1 LAGCMKAPKRI
12 GILEVARLAGVSA
25 TTVSRVLNGH
35 VDSRISLETQ
45 ERVKATASSVGYV
58 VNRLA
63 TSLRTHKTGVFGAI
77 VNSLSGHYQPHLTSR
92 LQMVAQRRGVEL
104 LVAQAKAEA
113 GEIAGQLQLFQQDF
127 FDGVIMVSDLPGQE
141 ALCDHLDR
149 MGKAHVTLGAG
160 LMGPLPAVLTDD
172 RHGMDLLFDHL
183 TGLGHRRISFVYRIS
198 RSALRDRL
206 SIFQDT
212 VAGSVGSIV
221 GDVISF
227 ERGEGDRKLFADLLS
242 SPERPTALICGSD
255 GLAIEVVAFLRD
267 LGLQIPTD
275 ISVVGY
281 DNVPDT
287 AYWAPPLTTVAQPTD
302 ALCEASLDLLVELS
316 NLPMDAR
323 VAMRPMRF
331 VPPELV
337 IRASSSSPSLRPFS
351 LA

>member
-1 LAGCMKAPKRI
+1 MKTPKRI

-25 TTVSRVLNGH
+25 TTVSRVLNDR
-35 VDSRISLETQ
+35 VDSRISRETQ
-45 ERVKATASSVGYV
+45 ERVRATANSVGYV

-63 TSLRTHKTGVFGAI
+63 TSLRTHRTGVFGAI

-92 LQMVAQRRGVEL
+92 LQAAAQRRGVEL

-113 GEIAGQLQLFQQDF
+113 GEVAGQLRLFQEDF
-127 FDGVIMVSDLPGQE
+127 FDGVIMVSDLPGQQ

-160 LMGPLPAVLTDD
+160 LTGPLPAVLTDD
-172 RHGMDLLFDHL
+172 RHGMDLLFDYL
-183 TGLGHRRISFVYRIS
+183 MGLGHRRISFVYRIS
-198 RSALRDRL
+198 REALRDRL
-206 SIFQDT
+206 TIFRGV
-212 VAGSVGSIV
+212 VAGSEGSIV

-227 ERGEGDRKLFADLLS
+227 ERSEADREAFKGILA
-242 SPERPTALICGSD
+242 SPTTFPTALICGSD

-267 LGLQIPTD
+267 IGLRIPAD

-287 AYWAPPLTTVAQPTD
+287 AYWTPPLTTVAQPTD
-302 ALCEASLDLLVELS
+302 SLCEASLDLLVELS
-316 NLPMDAR
+316 NLPLDVR
-323 VAMRPMRF
+323 VAKRPIRF

>member
-1 LAGCMKAPKRI
+1 MKTSKRI

-25 TTVSRVLNGH
+25 TTVSRVLNGRA
-35 VDSRISLETQ
+35 DSRISLETQ
-45 ERVKATASSVGYV
+45 ERVRATAHRAGYV

-63 TSLRTHKTGVFGAI
+63 TSLRTHRTGVFGAI

-92 LQMVAQRRGVEL
+92 LQAAAQRRGVEL
-104 LVAQAKAEA
+104 LVAQAMAEA
-113 GEIAGQLQLFQQDF
+113 GEVAGQLRLFQEDF
-127 FDGVIMVSDLPGQE
+127 FDGVIMVSDLPGQQ

-160 LMGPLPAVLTDD
+160 LTGPLPAVLTDD
-172 RHGMDLLFDHL
+172 RHGIHLLFDHL
-183 TGLGHRRISFVYRIS
+183 KGLGHRHISFVYRIS

-206 SIFQDT
+206 SIFEEL
-212 VAGSVGSIV
+212 VAASAGSIV

-227 ERGEGDRKLFADLLS
+227 EKDERDRRLLAELLA
-242 SPERPTALICGSD
+242 SPKRPTALICGSD

-267 LGLQIPTD
+267 LGLRIPDD

-287 AYWAPPLTTVAQPTD
+287 AFWTPPLTTVAQPTD
-302 ALCEASLDLLVELS
+302 SLCEASLDLLVELA
-316 NLPMDAR
+316 NLPVEAR
-323 VAMRPMRF
+323 VAKRPMRF
-331 VPPELV
+331 VTPELV

>member
-1 LAGCMKAPKRI
+1 MDMKTPKRI

-35 VDSRISLETQ
+35 ADSRISLETQ
-45 ERVKATASSVGYV
+45 ERVRATADSVGYV

-63 TSLRTHKTGVFGAI
+63 TSLRTHRTGVFGAI

-92 LQMVAQRRGVEL
+92 LQAVAQRRGVEL

-113 GEIAGQLQLFQQDF
+113 GEIAGQLRLFQEDF
-127 FDGVIMVSDLPGQE
+127 FDGVIMVSDLPGQQ

-149 MGKAHVTLGAG
+149 VGKAHVTLGSG
-160 LMGPLPAVLTDD
+160 LTGPLPALLTDD
-172 RHGMDLLFDHL
+172 RFGMKLLFDHL
-183 TGLGHRRISFVYRIS
+183 AELGHRRISFIYRVS

-206 SIFQDT
+206 SIFRE
-212 VAGSVGSIV
+212 VVGGSAGAIV

-227 ERGEGDRKLFADLLS
+227 ERNERDRKLFADLLS

-255 GLAIEVVAFLRD
+255 GLAIEVVAFLRE
-267 LGLQIPTD
+267 LGLRIPAD
-275 ISVVGY
+275 ISLVGY

-302 ALCEASLDLLVELS
+302 ALCEASLDLLIELS
-316 NLPMDAR
+316 NLPTEAR
-323 VAMRPMRF
+323 VAKRPMCF
-331 VPPELV
+331 VHPELV

>member
-1 LAGCMKAPKRI
+1 MKTPRRI

-35 VDSRISLETQ
+35 ADSRISLETQ
-45 ERVKATASSVGYV
+45 ERVRATANSVGYV

-63 TSLRTHKTGVFGAI
+63 TSLRTHRTGVFGAI

-92 LQMVAQRRGVEL
+92 LQAAAQRRGVEL

-113 GEIAGQLQLFQQDF
+113 GEVAGQLRLFQEDF
-127 FDGVIMVSDLPGQE
+127 FDGVIMVSDLPGQQ

-160 LMGPLPAVLTDD
+160 LTGPLPAVVTDD
-172 RHGMDLLFDHL
+172 RHGMTLLFDHL
-183 TGLGHRRISFVYRIS
+183 TGLGHRRISFVYRVS

-206 SIFQDT
+206 SIFQD
-212 VAGSVGSIV
+212 VVGGSAGAIV

-227 ERGEGDRKLFADLLS
+227 ERSDSDRDAFKSILA
-242 SPERPTALICGSD
+242 SPMTHPTALICGSD

-267 LGLQIPTD
+267 IGLRIPAD
-275 ISVVGY
+275 ITVVGY

-302 ALCEASLDLLVELS
+302 SLCEASLDLLVELS
-316 NLPMDAR
+316 NLPLEAR
-323 VAMRPMRF
+323 ITKRPMRF